1 MLKLPISRL
10 SSGAADPVR
19 VMLLAFGTITIL
31 YFGRDVL
38 QPLALAILLALV
50 LSPPAKLLER
60 YGLPRAAACV
70 LTVGAAV
77 AVIATAMAVVVGQ
90 VSRFTAEFDAYKLVL
105 QQKLGGSTA
114 SGGVFA
120 GIAYLVNQSVD
131 AVGTLMSAPK
141 SQIDVRIVTDPLTQ
155 LFATLAPILSIAGIA
170 VMVVILTT
178 FLMIRRDDMSDRI
191 VSLFGNA
198 RIGVTTRA
206 LDEAGGRISSY
217 LSAFSAVNAMY
228 GLIIGLGLWTIGVPL
243 AVLWGALAGVLRFIP
258 YVGAAAGV
266 IGPLLLSAVFA
277 SGWLEPIQVL
287 VLFGVVE
294 ALLVTS
300 LEPIIYGKS
309 TGVSPIGLLVAATFW
324 TWLWGP
330 VGLLLSTPLT
340 VSLAV
345 AGKYVPGLGGIAI
358 LLSQHS
364 GMPAYLSLYHRLLA
378 ADATE
383 ASQLIG
389 KAIEKDSLATA
400 LDTLI
405 VPVLIK
411 CRDDLRTHA
420 ISAAEC
426 GTVWRNLDDIIDDL
440 EWKSGVTLR
449 QYVPGRASTT
459 GAQSIL
465 GVAWHDSGDLMMLRM
480 LNLLLAPWDR
490 SLMAIGP
497 GAEPAMLYEVIAAS
511 APEVML
517 VGYFPGDEAPALGKF
532 LTALASGPGA
542 QAVVEGAWGGH
553 LIRPVHA
560 GRTRVTV
567 ESLAQARDVLLS
579 RLQSASEV
587 GQHLLDA
594 LRSDSDQPAD
604 ELYERVRATLPLD
617 RLCFEVLDPLYA
629 ALPRLR
635 AEEPDAAERVLQFL
649 RSKLRPHATA
659 VRSFSA
665 EAPLAVL
672 ANPGMADDEPW
683 LMMLATSLRAR
694 GWDVLYL
701 GVTVAGADLVEVV
714 GATRP
719 DIMVVGGRDDKPD
732 PYGFLLHFDQAHFM
746 PTLFF
751 APDAHSAADLPP
763 GTVLPGDLGLAVIQ
777 LEERVTKLKP
787 ADAPMGRAA

>member
-1 MLKLPISRL
+1 
-10 SSGAADPVR
+10 
-19 VMLLAFGTITIL
+19 
-31 YFGRDVL
+31 
-38 QPLALAILLALV
+38 
-50 LSPPAKLLER
+50 
-60 YGLPRAAACV
+60 
-70 LTVGAAV
+70 
-77 AVIATAMAVVVGQ
+77 
-90 VSRFTAEFDAYKLVL
+90 
-105 QQKLGGSTA
+105 
-114 SGGVFA
+114 
-120 GIAYLVNQSVD
+120 
-131 AVGTLMSAPK
+131 
-141 SQIDVRIVTDPLTQ
+141 
-155 LFATLAPILSIAGIA
+155 
-170 VMVVILTT
+170 
-178 FLMIRRDDMSDRI
+178 
-191 VSLFGNA
+191 
-198 RIGVTTRA
+198 
-206 LDEAGGRISSY
+206 
-217 LSAFSAVNAMY
+217 
-228 GLIIGLGLWTIGVPL
+228 
-243 AVLWGALAGVLRFIP
+243 
-258 YVGAAAGV
+258 
-266 IGPLLLSAVFA
+266 
-277 SGWLEPIQVL
+277 
-287 VLFGVVE
+287 
-294 ALLVTS
+294 
-300 LEPIIYGKS
+300 
-309 TGVSPIGLLVAATFW
+309 
-324 TWLWGP
+324 
-330 VGLLLSTPLT
+330 
-340 VSLAV
+340 
-345 AGKYVPGLGGIAI
+345 
-358 LLSQHS
+358 
-364 GMPAYLSLYHRLLA
+364 
-378 ADATE
+378 
-383 ASQLIG
+383 
-389 KAIEKDSLATA
+389 
-400 LDTLI
+400 
-405 VPVLIK
+405 
-411 CRDDLRTHA
+411 
-420 ISAAEC
+420 
-426 GTVWRNLDDIIDDL
+426 
-440 EWKSGVTLR
+440 
-449 QYVPGRASTT
+449 VPGRASTT

-672 ANPGMADDEPW
+672 ANPGMDDDEPW